1 MLRNVKG
8 GTGTVEALTVVR
20 LVPGETKFF
29 DMFAKVTANLILRAR
44 LMVEILRLS
53 SPPFSPYG
61 DDVSR

>member
-1 MLRNVKG
+1 M
-8 GTGTVEALTVVR
+8 EALTVVR